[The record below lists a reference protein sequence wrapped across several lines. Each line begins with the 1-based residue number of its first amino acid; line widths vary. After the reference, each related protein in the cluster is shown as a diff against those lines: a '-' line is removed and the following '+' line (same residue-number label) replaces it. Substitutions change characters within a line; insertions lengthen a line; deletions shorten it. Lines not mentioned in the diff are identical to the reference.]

1 MRHDDALAYA
11 RRILVNASVDA
22 WRKRHGEVVSDEAV
36 AAHEPV
42 AASGFEQVE
51 EHDRVGRM
59 LATLPPQQRRV
70 VVRRYYADLSER
82 EVADGVPVYSC
93 ASDPAAFPTR
103 SGGTGWMESG
113 PGTWTDT
120 PYDGSGEQV
129 AALDYGNALRLGD
142 FMCSSAESGVTCTN
156 TATGH
161 AVKLNRQEIVLR

>member
-1 MRHDDALAYA
+1 MGLLCGDREQAHDLVQTALLKTYLAWPRVRHDDALAYA

-82 EVADGVPVYSC
+82 EVADQLGLSLGTVKSNAARGL
-93 ASDPAAFPTR
+93 AS
-103 SGGTGWMESG
+103 
-113 PGTWTDT
+113 
-120 PYDGSGEQV
+120 
-129 AALDYGNALRLGD
+129 LRARY
-142 FMCSSAESGVTCTN
+142 AEEGLLS
-156 TATGH
+156 
-161 AVKLNRQEIVLR
+161 

>member
-70 VVRRYYADLSER
+70 VVLRYYADLSER

-93 ASDPAAFPTR
+93 ASDPAAFP
-103 SGGTGWMESG
+103 
-113 PGTWTDT
+113 
-120 PYDGSGEQV
+120 
-129 AALDYGNALRLGD
+129 GNALRLGD